1 MLKRVAVVVAL
12 AVVLGCLSTGPG
24 AAVTSFTPRPGP
36 TWNNPR
42 GDYAARNVN
51 MAKIR
56 NTIDSV
62 PRGGVIRIAVYS
74 YNRRDLGDALIRACK
89 RHVAVQLVLNDNAI
103 GREAMRMIG
112 YLGKHTEPR
121 YKDRCHPTRRPNK
134 RHPHRHP
141 YPVPSFFKVCQGACR
156 LGSARSNQHAKFY
169 LFSAVGNGK
178 PAVMFGSNNMMS
190 YAANVHWNDLYTVV
204 GNQRMFDDFSTDFAQ
219 MAQDRWR
226 KHPYWVAQDGPYT
239 VEFGS
244 DPHVSGTKDHI
255 YQRLNQVGCKAPA
268 GYGDAGHTMIR
279 IMMYGWVGARGLLL
293 ARKVALLARSGCRV
307 RVLVSG
313 AGRRVH
319 AVLRRA
325 GVALRS
331 SALDLDHDPLTGFD
345 ETGWE
350 VFSHEKWM
358 SLSGTW
364 AGHPF
369 KGVWTGSEN
378 WSNVS
383 RFNDE
388 VTVKVPFASALTA
401 YNSHFAF
408 VWSNWSGASA
418 EPSERSHLRSWL
430 RRADG

>member
-1 MLKRVAVVVAL
+1 MLKHVAVVVVL
-12 AVVLGCLSTGPG
+12 TVVLGCLSTGPVT
-24 AAVTSFTPRPGP
+24 AATSFTPRPGP

-51 MAKIR
+51 MNKVR

-62 PRGGVIRIAVYS
+62 PRNGVIRIAVYS
-74 YNRRDLGDALIRACK
+74 YNRRDIGDALIRACR
-89 RHVAVQLVLNDNAI
+89 RHVSVQMVLNDNAI
-103 GREAMRMIG
+103 GREAQRMIG
-112 YLGKHTEPR
+112 YLGRDTDPR
-121 YKDRCHPTRRPNK
+121 YRDRCHPRRRPTK
-134 RHPHRHP
+134 HGPKHEP

-156 LGSARSNQHAKFY
+156 LGSERSNQHAKFY
-169 LFSAVGNGK
+169 LFSATGNGK
-178 PAVMFGSNNMMS
+178 PVVMFGSNNLMS
-190 YAANVHWNDLYTVV
+190 FAANVHWNDLYTVV
-204 GNQRMFDDFSTDFAQ
+204 GNQKMFDDFSRIFGQ
-219 MAQDRWR
+219 MAQDRYR
-226 KHPYWVAQDGPYT
+226 KRPYVAVQDGRYA

-244 DPHVSGTKDHI
+244 DPHAVGSRDHI
-255 YQRLNQVGCKAPA
+255 YQRLDKVGCRAPA
-268 GYGDAGHTMIR
+268 GYGDGGHTVIR

-293 ARKVALLARSGCRV
+293 ARKVAVLSRAGCRV

-319 AVLRRA
+319 AVLHRS
-325 GVALRS
+325 GVAIRR
-331 SALDLDHDPLTGFD
+331 SALDLDDDPLTGFN

-364 AGHPF
+364 AGAPF

-388 VTVKVPFASALTA
+388 VTVQVPFASALAA
-401 YNSHFAF
+401 YSSHFEMIWANY
-408 VWSNWSGASA
+408 SQ
-418 EPSERSHLRSWL
+418 
-430 RRADG
+430 

>member
-1 MLKRVAVVVAL
+1 MLKRVAVVVVL
-12 AVVLGCLSTGPG
+12 AVVMGALATGPVT
-24 AAVTSFTPRPGP
+24 AATSFTPRPGP

-51 MAKIR
+51 MWKVR

-74 YNRRDLGDALIRACK
+74 YNRRDVGDALIRACR
-89 RHVAVQLVLNDNAI
+89 RHVSVQLVLNDNAI
-103 GREAMRMIG
+103 GAEAHRMMR
-112 YLGKHTEPR
+112 YLGGDTRPR
-121 YKDRCHPTRRPNK
+121 YKDRCHPRRYGPK
-134 RHPHRHP
+134 RKP

-156 LGSARSNQHAKFY
+156 LGSERSNQHSKFY
-169 LFSAVGNGK
+169 LFSATGNGK
-178 PAVMFGSNNMMS
+178 PVVMFGSNNLMS
-190 YAANVHWNDLYTVV
+190 FAANVHWNDLYTVL
-204 GNQRMFDDFSTDFAQ
+204 GNQRMFDDFSTIFAQ

-226 KHPYWVAQDGPYT
+226 KHPYVAVQDGEYA

-244 DPHVSGTKDHI
+244 DPRAVGPRDHV
-255 YQRLNQVGCKAPA
+255 YQRLDRVGCRAPA
-268 GYGDAGHTMIR
+268 GYGDRGHTTIR
-279 IMMYGWVGARGLLL
+279 IMMYGWVGERGLAL
-293 ARKVALLARSGCRV
+293 ARKVAVLSRAGCRV

-319 AVLRRA
+319 AVLHRS
-325 GVALRS
+325 GVAIRR
-331 SALDLDHDPLTGFD
+331 SALDLDDDPLTGFD

-378 WSNVS
+378 WSGVS
-383 RFNDE
+383 RYNDE
-388 VTVKVPFASALTA
+388 VTVQVPFASALTA
-401 YNSHFAF
+401 YNSHFEMIWAHY
-408 VWSNWSGASA
+408 SQ
-418 EPSERSHLRSWL
+418 
-430 RRADG
+430 

>member
-1 MLKRVAVVVAL
+1 MLKRVAVLVVL
-12 AVVLGCLSTGPG
+12 AVVLGVTAGPV
-24 AAVTSFTPRPGP
+24 AAASSFTPRPGP

-42 GDYAARNVN
+42 GDLAARNVN
-51 MAKIR
+51 MWKIR
-56 NTIDSV
+56 RTIDAV

-74 YNRRDLGDALIRACK
+74 YNRRDIGDALIRACK
-89 RHVAVQLVLNDNAI
+89 RRVSVQLVLNDNAI
-103 GREAMRMIG
+103 GAEAHRMMR
-112 YLGKHTEPR
+112 YLGSDIRPR
-121 YKDRCHPTRRPNK
+121 WKDRCHPRKYGPRRE
-134 RHPHRHP
+134 P

-156 LGSARSNQHAKFY
+156 LGSDRSNQHSKFY
-169 LFSAVGNGK
+169 LFSATGNGK
-178 PAVMFGSNNMMS
+178 PVVMFGSNNMMS
-190 YAANVHWNDLYTVV
+190 YAANVHWNDLYTVL
-204 GNQRMFDDFSTDFAQ
+204 GNQKMFDDFSTIFGQ

-226 KHPYWVAQDGPYT
+226 KRPYVTVQDGKYF

-244 DPHVSGTKDHI
+244 DPHVSGTRDHI
-255 YQRLNQVGCKAPA
+255 YERLDRVGCRAPA
-268 GYGDAGHTMIR
+268 GYGEQGHTTIR

-293 ARKVALLARSGCRV
+293 ARKVAALSRAGCRV

-319 AVLRRA
+319 AVLHRS
-325 GVALRS
+325 GVSIRS
-331 SALDLDHDPLTGFD
+331 SAVDLDDDPETGFD

-358 SLSGTW
+358 SLNGTW

-388 VTVKVPFASALTA
+388 VTVQVPFASALAAYARHFEFVGRTTA
-401 YNSHFAF
+401 A
-408 VWSNWSGASA
+408 
-418 EPSERSHLRSWL
+418 LRATA
-430 RRADG
+430 RQE